1 MITDVNPFV
10 YSRPIAPD
18 QIVDRDEETQ
28 LLLKNAVGGH
38 YVRLYAPRKYGK
50 TSLLRRALAD
60 GERQEGLVPVLVDLY
75 GVVSLADVAVRFERA
90 YARELTARSAAGSRS
105 SCRGPASGSRSAP
118 SGSAQGC
125 SSSRRPT
132 RCRRCTRCS
141 TCRCGS
147 RSGAASARCIAL
159 DEFQDVRK
167 VPDLDGILRSHIQ
180 FQGDV
185 ASYVFAGS
193 EPGLMKQ
200 LFEHKEAP
208 LYGSAVPVRLGRL
221 RDEDL
226 AAYVAERF
234 RETGRGVGEAL
245 NPLLA
250 SAKGHPQRAMLLA
263 HRLWEEVEPKGVA
276 TLEEWERAHAAAL
289 AELQPEFEA
298 QWRGSRRPP
307 SRRRCARSSPATAR
321 RTGPRVLERLAL
333 SKTSA
338 QKALA
343 AAERQRRD
351 RGGGAQAGDRRPALR
366 GVDRGAGLVEQGAL
380 EPCDRLALDARVPFQ
395 PAVVCKR
402 GAQLD
407 CEHARPQQLCVVQ
420 RPVRVENGGSP
431 VGRHEAPQQRQV
443 DRRIGAADVAPVD
456 HAARGMAIDQ
466 QVAEV
471 QVAVHE
477 YRWLRRR
484 EPLALGEEVL
494 DARRGLPDA
503 EALDLG
509 QLLPCQR
516 RAPVHVRPPVGVERQ
531 CHVELDGVQLAQE
544 PRELESDLDARLVVE
559 PSVARLGSR
568 QQVAAEERPRE
579 VVVRLADEHRHRH
592 GQRQERRELRQHGEL
607 PLDPRDRDGA
617 MRDPE
622 RVALVDDPDAVVPAL
637 GELARGARL
646 QLREL
651 PQQPPH
657 DGLVDVDLG

>member
-38 YVRLYAPRKYGK
+38 YLRLYAPRKYGK

-90 YARELTARSAAGSRS
+90 YAKEL
-105 SCRGPASGSRSAP
+105 RGAIRGRVEEFLQKTGLGLSL
-118 SGSAQGC
+118 
-125 SSSRRPT
+125 
-132 RCRRCTRCS
+132 
-141 TCRCGS
+141 
-147 RSGAASARCIAL
+147 GAFGISARLQLEPKTDPLPALHALLDLPLRLEESGGFRAYIAL

-226 AAYVAERF
+226 ATYVAERF
-234 RETGRGVGEAL
+234 RENKRAVGEAL

-298 QWRGSRRPP
+298 QWRGLDTSEQKTLR
-307 SRRRCARSSPATAR
+307 AIIAGDGSPYRTA
-321 RTGPRVLERLAL
+321 VLERLAL

-338 QKALA
+338 QKALQRLSA
-343 AAERQRRD
+343 KAEI
-351 RGGGAQAGDRRPALR
+351 
-366 GVDRGAGLVEQGAL
+366 
-380 EPCDRLALDARVPFQ
+380 
-395 PAVVCKR
+395 
-402 GAQLD
+402 
-407 CEHARPQQLCVVQ
+407 
-420 RPVRVENGGSP
+420 
-431 VGRHEAPQQRQV
+431 EA
-443 DRRIGAADVAPVD
+443 
-456 HAARGMAIDQ
+456 
-466 QVAEV
+466 
-471 QVAVHE
+471 
-477 YRWLRRR
+477 
-484 EPLALGEEVL
+484 
-494 DARRGLPDA
+494 DARRQAIVDPLFA
-503 EALDLG
+503 EWIAAL
-509 QLLPCQR
+509 
-516 RAPVHVRPPVGVERQ
+516 A
-531 CHVELDGVQLAQE
+531 
-544 PRELESDLDARLVVE
+544 
-559 PSVARLGSR
+559 
-568 QQVAAEERPRE
+568 
-579 VVVRLADEHRHRH
+579 
-592 GQRQERRELRQHGEL
+592 
-607 PLDPRDRDGA
+607 
-617 MRDPE
+617 
-622 RVALVDDPDAVVPAL
+622 
-637 GELARGARL
+637 
-646 QLREL
+646 
-651 PQQPPH
+651 
-657 DGLVDVDLG
+657 